1 MNIETI
7 LNNAMTTL
15 FNTVGENAIYTS
27 ATGTVIPDVKIWVQ
41 KDVELQPF
49 DFNGQAV
56 ELKTVLECLLSQ
68 VLIVPQRGATFLVGS
83 TTYTVQSVLANDRR
97 ILKLV
102 VK

>member
-1 MNIETI
+1 MTI
-7 LNNAMTTL
+7 SAILDEAMTDL
-15 FNTVGENAIYTS
+15 FDDAGEDATYTPL
-27 ATGTVIPDVKIWVQ
+27 TGDPLPVKVWIQ
-41 KDVELQPF
+41 KDVELQPP

-68 VLIVPQRGATFLVGS
+68 VLTVPQRGSTFLAGS
-83 TTYTVQSVLANDRR
+83 TTYTVQSVLANDGR